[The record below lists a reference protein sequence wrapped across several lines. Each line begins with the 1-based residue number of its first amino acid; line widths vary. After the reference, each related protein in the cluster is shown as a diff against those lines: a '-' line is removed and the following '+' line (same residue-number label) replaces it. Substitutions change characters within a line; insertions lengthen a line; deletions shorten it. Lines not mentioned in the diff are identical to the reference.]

1 MSSLM
6 DKLKKAGSVKA
17 SSILSK
23 SIFFVS
29 KETIP
34 TDLPILNVA
43 FSGDIQGGLTAGV
56 TIFAGQSKCYKSF
69 LAIYAMKAYMDKYPD
84 SIVLFYDSEFGI
96 PVAYMESMGI
106 DLERIIH
113 IPVTNL
119 EELKFDM
126 VKRLEDIERGDKVFI
141 MVDSIGNMASKRE
154 VDNALAENSA
164 ADMTRAKEM
173 KSFFRIITPHITMK
187 DLPCVIINHT
197 YKEQGLF
204 PKDVVS
210 GGCLVFGTNICMA
223 DGTYKE
229 VQNIMVGEKVKTLL
243 GDKEVTNIWN
253 PETLLEGT
261 PYCYCVTFEDGY
273 SVTCSDKH
281 KFLMENKEWKEA
293 KDIQKGDF
301 FLKEDGVLFE
311 VSNIEYVGKKE
322 VYDISV
328 ADAEHY
334 ILENGVVTHNTGVM
348 YSANTVFII
357 TKAQEKVGTDIVGYN
372 FTINIEKSRF
382 VREKAKM
389 TFQVLWE
396 SGINKYSGL
405 LDIALESGNVI
416 KPSNGWYQK
425 VDRDTGEVFEK
436 KYRLKDTYSDEF
448 WGDILT
454 SSSFQNY
461 VKKRYQLGANG
472 SPAEVAEE
480 DMYDDEE

>member
-1 MSSLM
+1 MSALL

-197 YKEQGLF
+197 YKEQGLY
-204 PKDVVS
+204 PRDIVS
-210 GGCLVFGTNICMA
+210 GG
-223 DGTYKE
+223 
-229 VQNIMVGEKVKTLL
+229 
-243 GDKEVTNIWN
+243 
-253 PETLLEGT
+253 
-261 PYCYCVTFEDGY
+261 
-273 SVTCSDKH
+273 S
-281 KFLMENKEWKEA
+281 
-293 KDIQKGDF
+293 
-301 FLKEDGVLFE
+301 
-311 VSNIEYVGKKE
+311 
-322 VYDISV
+322 
-328 ADAEHY
+328 
-334 ILENGVVTHNTGVM
+334 GVM

-357 TKAQEKVGTDIVGYN
+357 SKAQEKVGTDIVGYN

-389 TFQVLWE
+389 TFQVLYE

-436 KYRLKDTYSDEF
+436 KYRLKDTYSEEF

-480 DMYDDEE
+480 DMYDEE

>member
-1 MSSLM
+1 MSALL

-23 SIFFVS
+23 SVFFVS
-29 KETIP
+29 KEVIP
-34 TDLPILNVA
+34 TDLPILNIA
-43 FSGDIQGGLTAGV
+43 FAGDIEGGLTSGV

-84 SIVLFYDSEFGI
+84 SIALFYDSEFGI
-96 PVAYMESMGI
+96 PTGYMESIGM
-106 DLERIIH
+106 DLERVIH

-126 VKRLEDIERGDKVFI
+126 VQRLEQIERGDKVFL
-141 MVDSIGNMASKRE
+141 MVDSIGNLASKRE

-210 GGCLVFGTNICMA
+210 GG
-223 DGTYKE
+223 
-229 VQNIMVGEKVKTLL
+229 
-243 GDKEVTNIWN
+243 
-253 PETLLEGT
+253 
-261 PYCYCVTFEDGY
+261 
-273 SVTCSDKH
+273 
-281 KFLMENKEWKEA
+281 
-293 KDIQKGDF
+293 
-301 FLKEDGVLFE
+301 
-311 VSNIEYVGKKE
+311 
-322 VYDISV
+322 
-328 ADAEHY
+328 
-334 ILENGVVTHNTGVM
+334 TGVM

-357 TKAQEKVGTDIVGYN
+357 TKAQEKQGTDIVGYN

-405 LDIALESGNVI
+405 LDIALESGHAQ
-416 KPSNGWYQK
+416 KPSQGWITWCNK
-425 VDRDTGEVFEK
+425 TTGEVSEK
-436 KYRLKDTYSDEF
+436 KYRLKDTYSEEF
-448 WGDILT
+448 WNNILNDE
-454 SSSFQNY
+454 SFKEY
-461 VKKRYQLGANG
+461 IKCRYQLGYKSDIVDSFETN
-472 SPAEVAEE
+472 EE
-480 DMYDDEE
+480 DSFIE

>member
-69 LAIYAMKAYMDKYPD
+69 LAIFAMKAYMDKYPD

-197 YKEQGLF
+197 YKEQGCLKF
-204 PKDVVS
+204 DTKIVTSNGILPISELKSGMFVATPTGYQEISDVIS
-210 GGCLVFGTNICMA
+210 PDRIDTN
-223 DGTYKE
+223 
-229 VQNIMVGEKVKTLL
+229 
-243 GDKEVTNIWN
+243 DKEYYKI
-253 PETLLEGT
+253 TL
-261 PYCYCVTFEDGY
+261 EDG
-273 SVTCSDKH
+273 SEIFSTGNH
-281 KFLMENKEWKEA
+281 EFLCEGVWKRCDSL
-293 KDIQKGDF
+293 KPGD
-301 FLKEDGVLFE
+301 
-311 VSNIEYVGKKE
+311 S
-322 VYDISV
+322 
-328 ADAEHY
+328 
-334 ILENGVVTHNTGVM
+334 M
-348 YSANTVFII
+348 
-357 TKAQEKVGTDIVGYN
+357 
-372 FTINIEKSRF
+372 
-382 VREKAKM
+382 
-389 TFQVLWE
+389 
-396 SGINKYSGL
+396 
-405 LDIALESGNVI
+405 
-416 KPSNGWYQK
+416 
-425 VDRDTGEVFEK
+425 
-436 KYRLKDTYSDEF
+436 
-448 WGDILT
+448 
-454 SSSFQNY
+454 SS
-461 VKKRYQLGANG
+461 K
-472 SPAEVAEE
+472 
-480 DMYDDEE
+480 